1 MNKSKDERHYAYK
14 SAIHST
20 NYEFDQ
26 ELVVVKRLISIDLRC
41 YENHYSW
48 ALVRRDQEEFH
59 YAGLKFRELA
69 IRNPRDHRAFNNL
82 GISFAKQGKH
92 DEAINAYK
100 KSMEIQVNIDNLYN
114 MAITF
119 TQKGEH
125 EQASEWFAKAL
136 KKSPSDEMI
145 HNCLGY
151 SYFLQGKYKSAIEK
165 FDDAISHDARSCVA
179 FFNKALALFC
189 QNDLGGESEEVFRNG
204 VLTLSEENQ
213 QKIQRLKS
221 CIRLYDSE
229 LSKVKR
235 DLESSGV
242 TVERKDQLE
251 NLKRG
256 FEYILDLLRKEN
268 EEVEKKLLTE
278 HS

>member
-1 MNKSKDERHYAYK
+1 MNKSLDKRYYAYK
-14 SAIHST
+14 STIHST

-26 ELVVVKRLISIDLRC
+26 ELVVIKRLISIDPRC
-41 YENHYSW
+41 YDNHYSW
-48 ALVRRDQEEFH
+48 ARVWREKEDFR

-69 IRNPRDHRAFNNL
+69 ILNPRDHRAFNNL

-92 DEAINAYK
+92 DEAIIAYK
-100 KSMEIQVNIDNLYN
+100 KSMEIQVNVDNLYN

-125 EQASEWFAKAL
+125 EQAAEWLAKAL
-136 KKSPSDEMI
+136 ERSPSDEMI

-151 SYFLQGKYKSAIEK
+151 SYFLQGKYESAIEK

-189 QNDLGGESEEVFRNG
+189 QNSLEEDAKEAFQKG
-204 VLTLSEENQ
+204 IATLIRGNQ
-213 QKIQRLKS
+213 QKSQRLKS

-229 LSKVKR
+229 LSTVTG
-235 DLESSGV
+235 DLESSGINK
-242 TVERKDQLE
+242 ERKDQLE

-256 FEYILDLLRKEN
+256 FEFILDLLKKEN
-268 EEVEKKLLTE
+268 
-278 HS
+278 